1 MAETVRD
8 DAAVCAELVDALLSW
23 SDEVCILL
31 GGTME
36 ARGCDMAG
44 KSYFNCMKD
53 WGQKQ
58 RLRLP
63 LKIA

>member
-53 WGQKQ
+53 WGQT
-58 RLRLP
+58 
-63 LKIA
+63 